1 MAVKILLA
9 DKSITIQK
17 VVEMLFSGKE
27 YQVVCVSDG
36 EAALSQAT
44 RSAPDV
50 VLADMDLPR
59 VDGYTLAARFK
70 QIPNLAQTPVILMLS
85 RDDVFDIVRAQ
96 QAGILDKIAKPFES
110 QDLIGKV
117 KKALTAAPPRRA
129 EPARPAAA
137 EQPRSKQAAPSDIFD
152 IIREA
157 PSQADVRRA
166 TAPPGKNQYSKLSR
180 RWRWS
185 GRAGFARGRARTA
198 GWEQKAVEEMRA
210 GLGLTERMEQAPP
223 AFTSFESFGADAQ
236 EYAPVAA
243 GAGGRS
249 AAAKRPGADDA
260 AGPACRSLRRCF
272 AARPQRRFPALPG
285 RCSKSSVGSDPGPG
299 RTAHPGRDRAAE
311 SRDIEDKSQS
321 PSTKS

>member
-166 TAPPGKNQYSKLSR
+166 TAPPREESVFEVEPEVEVEEPVSR
-180 RWRWS
+180 EAERVLPV
-185 GRAGFARGRARTA
+185 G
-198 GWEQKAVEEMRA
+198 QKAVEEMRA

-236 EYAPVAA
+236 EYAPSRPEPAAAAPPRRAPERTMPQAQPAGVSDDMLRGVAA
-243 GAGGRS
+243 ETVSRI
-249 AAAKRPGADDA
+249 
-260 AGPACRSLRRCF
+260 
-272 AARPQRRFPALPG
+272 AREVLEKVAWEVIPDL
-285 RCSKSSVGSDPGPG
+285 
-299 RTAHPGRDRAAE
+299 AE
-311 SRDIEDKSQS
+311 RLIREEIERLKAE
-321 PSTKS
+321 T

>member
-70 QIPNLAQTPVILMLS
+70 QIPSLAQTPVILMLS
-85 RDDVFDIVRAQ
+85 RDDVFDVVRAR

-110 QDLIGKV
+110 QDLISKV
-117 KKALTAAPPRRA
+117 RKALTAAPPRLA

-157 PSQADVRRA
+157 PSQADLRRA
-166 TAPPGKNQYSKLSR
+166 AAPPREESVFEVEPEVEVEGPVSR
-180 RWRWS
+180 EAERVLPV
-185 GRAGFARGRARTA
+185 G
-198 GWEQKAVEEMRA
+198 QKAVEEMRA

-236 EYAPVAA
+236 EYAPSRPEPAAAAPPRRAPERTMPQAQPAGVSDDMLRGVAA
-243 GAGGRS
+243 ETISRI
-249 AAAKRPGADDA
+249 
-260 AGPACRSLRRCF
+260 
-272 AARPQRRFPALPG
+272 AREVLEKVAWEVIPDL
-285 RCSKSSVGSDPGPG
+285 
-299 RTAHPGRDRAAE
+299 AE
-311 SRDIEDKSQS
+311 RLIREEIERLKAE
-321 PSTKS
+321 T

>member
-85 RDDVFDIVRAQ
+85 RDDVFDVVRAR

-110 QDLIGKV
+110 QDLISKV
-117 KKALTAAPPRRA
+117 KKALTAAPPRLA
-129 EPARPAAA
+129 EPARTAAA

-157 PSQADVRRA
+157 PSQADLRRA
-166 TAPPGKNQYSKLSR
+166 PAPPREESVFEVEPEVEVEEPVSR
-180 RWRWS
+180 EAERVLPV
-185 GRAGFARGRARTA
+185 G
-198 GWEQKAVEEMRA
+198 QKAVEEMRA

-236 EYAPVAA
+236 EYAPSRRAPERTMPQAQPAGVSDDMLRGVAA
-243 GAGGRS
+243 ETVSRI
-249 AAAKRPGADDA
+249 
-260 AGPACRSLRRCF
+260 
-272 AARPQRRFPALPG
+272 AREVLEKVAWEVIPDL
-285 RCSKSSVGSDPGPG
+285 
-299 RTAHPGRDRAAE
+299 AE
-311 SRDIEDKSQS
+311 RLIREEIERLKAE
-321 PSTKS
+321 T

>member
-59 VDGYTLAARFK
+59 VDGYTLAARFR

-85 RDDVFDIVRAQ
+85 RDDVFDVVRAR

-110 QDLIGKV
+110 QDLISKV
-117 KKALTAAPPRRA
+117 RNALTAAPPRLA

-157 PSQADVRRA
+157 PSQADIRRA
-166 TAPPGKNQYSKLSR
+166 ARREESVFEVEPEVEVEEPVSR
-180 RWRWS
+180 EAERVLPV
-185 GRAGFARGRARTA
+185 G
-198 GWEQKAVEEMRA
+198 QKAVEEMRA
-210 GLGLTERMEQAPP
+210 GLGLTERVEQAPP

-236 EYAPVAA
+236 EYAPSRPAAAAAAPPRRAPERTMPQAPPAGVSDDMLRGVAA
-243 GAGGRS
+243 EAVSRI
-249 AAAKRPGADDA
+249 
-260 AGPACRSLRRCF
+260 
-272 AARPQRRFPALPG
+272 AREVLEKVAWEVIPDL
-285 RCSKSSVGSDPGPG
+285 
-299 RTAHPGRDRAAE
+299 AE
-311 SRDIEDKSQS
+311 RLIREEIERLKAE
-321 PSTKS
+321 T

>member
-70 QIPNLAQTPVILMLS
+70 QMPNLAQTPVILMLS
-85 RDDVFDIVRAQ
+85 RDDIFDVVRAQ

-110 QDLIGKV
+110 QDLISKV
-117 KKALTAAPPRRA
+117 KKALTAAPPRLA
-129 EPARPAAA
+129 EPLRPAAA

-157 PSQADVRRA
+157 PSQADLRRA
-166 TAPPGKNQYSKLSR
+166 APRREDSVFEVEPEVEVEEPVSR
-180 RWRWS
+180 EAERVLPV
-185 GRAGFARGRARTA
+185 G
-198 GWEQKAVEEMRA
+198 QKAVEEMRA
-210 GLGLTERMEQAPP
+210 GLGLTERVEQAPP

-236 EYAPVAA
+236 EYAPSRPEPAAAAPPRRAPERTMPQAQTAGVSDDMLRGVAA
-243 GAGGRS
+243 ETVSRI
-249 AAAKRPGADDA
+249 
-260 AGPACRSLRRCF
+260 
-272 AARPQRRFPALPG
+272 AREVLEKVAWEVIPDL
-285 RCSKSSVGSDPGPG
+285 
-299 RTAHPGRDRAAE
+299 AE
-311 SRDIEDKSQS
+311 RLIREEIERLKAE
-321 PSTKS
+321 T

>member
-85 RDDVFDIVRAQ
+85 RDDVFDVVRAR

-117 KKALTAAPPRRA
+117 KKALTAAPPRLA
-129 EPARPAAA
+129 EPARTAAA

-157 PSQADVRRA
+157 PSQADLRRA
-166 TAPPGKNQYSKLSR
+166 PAPPREESVFEVEPEVEVEEPVSR
-180 RWRWS
+180 EAERVLPV
-185 GRAGFARGRARTA
+185 G
-198 GWEQKAVEEMRA
+198 QKAVEEMRA

-236 EYAPVAA
+236 EYAPSRPEPAAAAPPRRAPERTMPQAPPAGLSDDMLRGVAA
-243 GAGGRS
+243 ETVSRI
-249 AAAKRPGADDA
+249 
-260 AGPACRSLRRCF
+260 
-272 AARPQRRFPALPG
+272 AREVLEKVAWEVIPDL
-285 RCSKSSVGSDPGPG
+285 
-299 RTAHPGRDRAAE
+299 AE
-311 SRDIEDKSQS
+311 RLIREEIERLKAE
-321 PSTKS
+321 T

>member
-129 EPARPAAA
+129 EPAHPAAA

-157 PSQADVRRA
+157 PSQADARRA
-166 TAPPGKNQYSKLSR
+166 TAPPGKNQYSEVEPEVEVEEPVSR
-180 RWRWS
+180 EAERVLPV
-185 GRAGFARGRARTA
+185 G
-198 GWEQKAVEEMRA
+198 QKAVEEMRA

-223 AFTSFESFGADAQ
+223 CIHELRVLRRRCPGIRAV
-236 EYAPVAA
+236 APEPATQRRRE
-243 GAGGRS
+243 G
-249 AAAKRPGADDA
+249 PGADDA
-260 AGPACRSLRRCF
+260 AGPASRSLRRY
-272 AARPQRRFPALPG
+272 ASRRRRRDGFPHCPG
-285 RCSKSSVGSDPGPG
+285 GCSKKV
-299 RTAHPGRDRAAE
+299 AW
-311 SRDIEDKSQS
+311 K
-321 PSTKS
+321 

>member
-59 VDGYTLAARFK
+59 VDGYTLAARFR

-85 RDDVFDIVRAQ
+85 RDDVFDVVRAR

-110 QDLIGKV
+110 QDLISKV
-117 KKALTAAPPRRA
+117 RNALTAAPPRLA

-157 PSQADVRRA
+157 PSQADIRRA
-166 TAPPGKNQYSKLSR
+166 ARREESVFEVEPEVEVEEPVSR
-180 RWRWS
+180 EAERVLPV
-185 GRAGFARGRARTA
+185 G
-198 GWEQKAVEEMRA
+198 QKAVEEMRA
-210 GLGLTERMEQAPP
+210 GLGLTERVEQAPP

-236 EYAPVAA
+236 EYAPSRPAAAAAAPPRRAPERTMPQAPPAGVSDDMLRGVAA
-243 GAGGRS
+243 EAVSRI
-249 AAAKRPGADDA
+249 
-260 AGPACRSLRRCF
+260 
-272 AARPQRRFPALPG
+272 AREVLEKVAWEVIPDL
-285 RCSKSSVGSDPGPG
+285 
-299 RTAHPGRDRAAE
+299 AE
-311 SRDIEDKSQS
+311 RLIREEIERLKAE
-321 PSTKS
+321 K